1 MTDEPDR
8 IEQTGKAE
16 AAMNEVLAADQAA
29 AAIIDAC
36 AQESRVRLHE
46 ATQRARYIERRTNER
61 IALIHQRV
69 RLQLQRRLRDAERA
83 ASAAE
88 QAIEGEDP
96 RMAVLRAVVDDLAA
110 RLTGTDNND
119 PSQTD

>member
-1 MTDEPDR
+1 
-8 IEQTGKAE
+8 
-16 AAMNEVLAADQAA
+16 MNEVLAADQAA

-36 AQESRVRLHE
+36 AQESRVRRHE

-61 IALIHQRV
+61 IALIQQRV

-88 QAIEGEDP
+88 RANEGEDP
-96 RMAVLRAVVDDLAA
+96 RMAVISEVVDDLAT
-110 RLTGTDNND
+110 RLTRADNND
-119 PSQTD
+119 KSQSD

>member
-8 IEQTGKAE
+8 TRTPDTAE

-36 AQESRVRLHE
+36 AQESRMRRHE
-46 ATQRARYIERRTNER
+46 ATQHARYIERRTNER
-61 IALIHQRV
+61 IALIQQRV

-88 QAIEGEDP
+88 RANEGEDP
-96 RMAVLRAVVDDLAA
+96 RMAAISEVVDDLAM
-110 RLTGTDNND
+110 RLTRADNND
-119 PSQTD
+119 KSQSD